1 MTNIGIDDKNRDQV
15 GKVLN
20 RVLADEFVLY
30 TKTRGYH
37 WNVVGPQFNGLHK
50 FFEEQYD
57 ELADIIDEV
66 VLNFTAKP
74 GVKVRISI
82 EIDAESEAGF
92 EDGLQRAVRENCNV
106 LRFKNAEFD

>member
-1 MTNIGIDDKNRDQV
+1 MRIAVDVRQAE
-15 GKVLN
+15 
-20 RVLADEFVLY
+20 RVTFSPAVTGGHGLPVMA
-30 TKTRGYH
+30 KR
-37 WNVVGPQFNGLHK
+37 QF
-50 FFEEQYD
+50 
-57 ELADIIDEV
+57 ADIIDEV

>member
-1 MTNIGIDDKNRDQV
+1 MTYPLGTPPSAQQAADSGATTRVVATPVAATTAPRTHFFGTIDLDPVMAKR
-15 GKVLN
+15 
-20 RVLADEFVLY
+20 
-30 TKTRGYH
+30 
-37 WNVVGPQFNGLHK
+37 QF
-50 FFEEQYD
+50 
-57 ELADIIDEV
+57 ADIIDEV